1 MVAVALD
8 LEGLRFDPAAAL
20 RALRPDAGPCMTK
33 TQTKFKRLL
42 FFCDWKDCE
51 NVVKTYGKRAR
62 CGYCGTEYVVYRP
75 NEKR

>member
-1 MVAVALD
+1 
-8 LEGLRFDPAAAL
+8 
-20 RALRPDAGPCMTK
+20 MTK